1 MRDLSKV
8 DDVKRRI
15 YIYLL
20 TSDEPRSVREIAEAL
35 NMAPSTVHYHLKKM
49 VEDGIVKKA
58 SRGYTINKLISIEGY
73 IIIHRK
79 IIPRLFVYSLFFLGL
94 TIGSIIEIVLDKNIN
109 MDRILLLIS
118 SISAFTLL
126 LYESVNAW
134 RKL

>member
-1 MRDLSKV
+1 MSKV